1 MGTPYCSY
9 AGLFLNTTEG
19 VAQSVR
25 PRAPVAF
32 ALQTHAVA
40 RGGLEQLEEA
50 PELQQSSRAIMHIIP
65 ASRTAA
71 TTQQSRH
78 WSRGALA
85 LQPDHHHRRAR
96 DAPALDTT

>member
-1 MGTPYCSY
+1 MAMTYCSY
-9 AGLFLNTTEG
+9 AGLFVNTRMG